1 MCHAAGVSRAVNGS
15 NSDCV
20 ILIEVTKKTIVL
32 LKVTKD
38 HSLVKSY
45 QKTLVLLN
53 NNQKD
58 NSSSKLAERCNV
70 IQNSKKG

>member
-53 NNQKD
+53 NNQ
-58 NSSSKLAERCNV
+58 R
-70 IQNSKKG
+70 Q

>member
-45 QKTLVLLN
+45 QKTLILLN
-53 NNQKD
+53 NNQ
-58 NSSSKLAERCNV
+58 R
-70 IQNSKKG
+70 Q